1 MKISKAPGVSDMP
14 PFFAKLNIYNMLP
27 LSAFCGGLVGPIQG
41 RNNYDAYGF
50 MLDFLMDTSYYAWSF
65 CYIPMDVLVLLIIW
79 RIGFIL
85 AFHICT
91 DNNWAFGFST
101 GFFWPWSFT
110 AGFSWNGLDIIL
122 DLLK

>member
-1 MKISKAPGVSDMP
+1 
-14 PFFAKLNIYNMLP
+14 MLP